1 MTACTARIKGTEAKC
16 LFFSQWVIIPNHV
29 ETLMDGPMHFYQ
41 LVYISILSTACCSL
55 AERFLRGPPD
65 NLQMESFNFQHI
77 LSWQAKSD
85 PAVPTYYRVLYT
97 DYSNWKTAKQ
107 CSNITQLSCNLTDDF
122 KNIYTEY
129 SAMVQSFIGP
139 EVFNS
144 SLLRF
149 VPHTDTF
156 LGPAEVNISSCR
168 NCINVTIKL
177 PTSHFR
183 ENEKL
188 LSLIDIYEDLD
199 YVITLKTLNQEHKR
213 TQEKTT
219 EEMFSTVIEE
229 LYPNQNYCVS
239 VTVTASLNK
248 HSIPSAWKCGIAE
261 SVAQQDYHTV
271 TIAAVVCFLLIL
283 AVSLKCMHTAG
294 FILLNK
300 LLPRTLVCTRTLA
313 YSTWTLESEDI
324 ASVEIIY
331 KEVKKKANE
340 SNSSVRDEDDSD
352 DSDSDAR
359 SNHDYTRRDI
369 ISRVPHSPD
378 APNVFVQYSTNRT
391 CDDSSSQA
399 SENPDTDSEDFEEHE
414 MDIEEDKDTSSGLL
428 NSFSDVD
435 SNYTFKRSNSACF
448 TINLKTVLLGTS
460 EEKVDGSAALLSS
473 EEDAADWQCTHGFEE
488 KLDDTESAQKPH
500 CRNSSRE
507 WQNSTGSSD
516 ESESSDS
523 DMNQKTEYI
532 RR

>member
-1 MTACTARIKGTEAKC
+1 
-16 LFFSQWVIIPNHV
+16 
-29 ETLMDGPMHFYQ
+29 MHFYQ

-55 AERFLRGPPD
+55 AEIFLRGPPA
-65 NLQMESFNFQHI
+65 NLQMESSNFQHI
-77 LSWQAKSD
+77 LSWKAKSD

-122 KNIYTEY
+122 KDIYTEY
-129 SAMVQSFIGP
+129 STMVQSFIGS

-149 VPHTDTF
+149 MPRTDTF
-156 LGPAEVNISSCR
+156 LGPAEVNISSCL

-183 ENEKL
+183 EKEKL
-188 LSLIDIYEDLD
+188 LSLIDIYKDLD
-199 YVITLKTLNQEHKR
+199 YVITLKTLDGEHKR
-213 TQEKTT
+213 TQERTT
-219 EEMFSTVIEE
+219 EEIFSTVIEE

-261 SVAQQDYHTV
+261 SVAQKDYHTV
-271 TIAAVVCFLLIL
+271 AIASAVCFIL
-283 AVSLKCMHTAG
+283 MLAGALKCVHAGG
-294 FILLNK
+294 FILQNK
-300 LLPRTLVCTRTLA
+300 LLPRTLVCDRTLA
-313 YSTWTLESEDI
+313 YSSWTLESEDI

-331 KEVKKKANE
+331 TAVKKKANE
-340 SNSSVRDEDDSD
+340 SSGIVRDED

-359 SNHDYTRRDI
+359 SNHAYTRRDI
-369 ISRVPHSPD
+369 ISRVPPSPD
-378 APNVFVQYSTNRT
+378 APNVFVQYSTNST

-399 SENPDTDSEDFEEHE
+399 SENPDTDPEDFEELE
-414 MDIEEDKDTSSGLL
+414 MNIEEDKDTSGRLL

-435 SNYTFKRSNSACF
+435 SNYTSRQSNHDCF
-448 TINLKTVLLGTS
+448 TINLESVLLGTS
-460 EEKVDGSAALLSS
+460 EEKVDGSASLSS
-473 EEDAADWQCTHGFEE
+473 EEDAADWQCTHGFEA
-488 KLDDTESAQKPH
+488 KLDDTESLRKPPCH
-500 CRNSSRE
+500 NSSHE

-523 DMNQKTEYI
+523 DTNKKNEYL